1 MNESGPIKPAIELRR
16 NGIAVATYP
25 LDADRLSIGR
35 SPSSDIRL
43 EHVCVS
49 RCHATIE
56 RRADGSFVLID
67 LQSRGGTRL
76 DGRQVTPYEPV
87 PLSDLSRIR
96 LVDYELVFHQPLSVP
111 RKWPDIVQREG
122 EDDRFMILKTLKSF
136 AARIPCRSAASADDW
151 SGAYRRLL
159 EVSRILG
166 GGSDLVEQLERALDD
181 LLVRFPAA
189 EGAII
194 LAPDQ
199 NAILSPLARSLRDR
213 GAKAHSVA
221 LSGNLAR
228 QALAE
233 SKAMLVIQVP
243 MDKGSSDDC
252 DSPVFINDRDMPVMA
267 RIRAWLC
274 VPLLGLEDRPVGL
287 VQLFSPAFEP
297 DFSAEELAGPRWQ
310 EDAVVDP
317 PGCIP
322 LKPGDLEGLA
332 EMTRSLGLAMEFHRI
347 EQQAGDAA
355 CRQVQATLDH
365 GESRELA
372 GYDFAGLF
380 VPGREFR
387 GNFREFIPRV
397 PDRAGA
403 ETPPG
408 GTIVMGEVAG
418 KGIRSALIMAD
429 VQLEIR
435 RLLLAGLELP
445 DVLSRVNWLLADAG
459 GEGNCVCV
467 YVALAGLDSQA
478 HRLTVVSAG
487 HDPLVVCRATGLIEN
502 LDRPLEA
509 VGPPLGGSPAPVYRT
524 ITASLAPGDWV
535 CLASNAY
542 IRELIYSWRYFGFEG
557 YRDAETPGA
566 AMIGSFRQRASSHPP
581 ATDVAIFCFG
591 RKCE

>member
-1 MNESGPIKPAIELRR
+1 MNDLAPIKPAIELRQ

-25 LDADRLSIGR
+25 LDAGRLSIGR

-43 EHVCVS
+43 ENNCVS
-49 RCHATIE
+49 RCHAAIE
-56 RRADGSFVLID
+56 RRPDGSFVLID
-67 LQSRGGTRL
+67 LDSRGGTWL
-76 DGRQVTPYEPV
+76 DGRRVTPHEPV

-96 LVDYELVFHQPLSVP
+96 LVDYELVFHQPVSLP

-122 EDDRFMILKTLKSF
+122 EDDRFMILKILKSF

-181 LLVRFPAA
+181 LLARFPGA

-199 NAILSPLARSLRDR
+199 NGILSPLARSLRDR

-243 MDKGSSDDC
+243 MDQVSSDDC
-252 DSPVFINDRDMPVMA
+252 DSPVSSDDWDRSLMMP
-267 RIRAWLC
+267 IRAWLC
-274 VPLLGLEDRPVGL
+274 VPLPGLEDRPVGL
-287 VQLFSPAFEP
+287 VQIFSPAFQP
-297 DFSAEELAGPRWQ
+297 DFSTKELAGLRWQ
-310 EDAVVDP
+310 DDAVVDP
-317 PGCIP
+317 PRSIP
-322 LKPGDLEGLA
+322 LKPEDLDRLA
-332 EMTRSLGLAMEFHRI
+332 EMTQSLGLAMEFHRV
-347 EQQAGDAA
+347 ELQAGDAA
-355 CRQVQATLDH
+355 CRQIQASLDH
-365 GESRELA
+365 VASRELP

-397 PDRAGA
+397 TDRAGGA
-403 ETPPG
+403 VPPG

-418 KGIRSALIMAD
+418 TGIRPALIMAD

-467 YVALAGLDSQA
+467 ALAGLDSQA

-502 LDRPLEA
+502 LDRPPEA
-509 VGPPLGGSPAPVYRT
+509 VGPPLGSSPAPVYRT

-535 CLASNAY
+535 CLASNAST
-542 IRELIYSWRYFGFEG
+542 RDLIYPWRYFGFEG
-557 YRDAETPGA
+557 YRGTETPGA
-566 AMIGSFRQRASSHPP
+566 AMIGSFRQRAFRDPL

>member
-16 NGIAVATYP
+16 NGIAVATYS

-35 SPSSDIRL
+35 SSSSDIRL
-43 EHVCVS
+43 EDNRVS
-49 RCHATIE
+49 RCHAAIE
-56 RRADGSFVLID
+56 RRPDGSFVLID
-67 LQSRGGTRL
+67 LDSRGGTQL
-76 DGRQVTPYEPV
+76 DGRQLTPYEPV

-96 LVDYELVFHQPLSVP
+96 LVDYELVFHQPVIES
-111 RKWPDIVQREG
+111 RKWPDSVQREG
-122 EDDRFMILKTLKSF
+122 EDDRFMILKILKSF

-151 SGAYRRLL
+151 SGAYRQLL

-181 LLVRFPAA
+181 LLARFPGA

-199 NAILSPLARSLRDR
+199 NGILSPLACSLRDR
-213 GAKAHSVA
+213 GAKARSVA
-221 LSGNLAR
+221 LSGSLAR

-233 SKAMLVIQVP
+233 SEAMLVTEVP
-243 MDKGSSDDC
+243 MEAKLSID
-252 DSPVFINDRDMPVMA
+252 DRDRSLMMP
-267 RIRAWLC
+267 IRAWLC

-287 VQLFSPAFEP
+287 VQLFSPAFQP
-297 DFSAEELAGPRWQ
+297 DFSAEELAGLRWQ
-310 EDAVVDP
+310 DDAVVDP

-322 LKPGDLEGLA
+322 LKPGDLDRLA
-332 EMTRSLGLAMEFHRI
+332 EMTQSLGLAMEFHRI

-365 GESRELA
+365 AASAASRELP

-397 PDRAGA
+397 PDRAGGA
-403 ETPPG
+403 VPPG

-418 KGIRSALIMAD
+418 KGIRTALIMAD
-429 VQLEIR
+429 VQPEIR
-435 RLLLAGLELP
+435 RLLLAGLDLP

-459 GEGNCVCV
+459 GAGNCVS
-467 YVALAGLDSQA
+467 VALADLDSQA

-487 HDPLVVCRATGLIEN
+487 HDPLVVRRATGLIDN
-502 LDRPLEA
+502 FDRQQEA
-509 VGPPLGGSPAPVYRT
+509 VGPPLGSSSAPVYGT
-524 ITASLAPGDWV
+524 ITVSLAPGDWV
-535 CLASNAY
+535 FLA
-542 IRELIYSWRYFGFEG
+542 
-557 YRDAETPGA
+557 
-566 AMIGSFRQRASSHPP
+566 
-581 ATDVAIFCFG
+581 
-591 RKCE
+591 

>member
-25 LDADRLSIGR
+25 LDAGRLSIGR
-35 SPSSDIRL
+35 SHLSDIRL
-43 EHVCVS
+43 EDNRVS
-49 RCHATIE
+49 RCHAAIE
-56 RRADGSFVLID
+56 RRPDGSFVLID
-67 LQSRGGTRL
+67 LDSRGGTRL

-122 EDDRFMILKTLKSF
+122 EDDRFMILKILKSF

-181 LLVRFPAA
+181 LLARFPEA

-199 NAILSPLARSLRDR
+199 NGILSPLACSLRDR
-213 GAKAHSVA
+213 GAKARSVA
-221 LSGNLAR
+221 LSGSLAR

-233 SKAMLVIQVP
+233 SEAMLVTEVP
-243 MDKGSSDDC
+243 MEAKLSIDDWDGSLM
-252 DSPVFINDRDMPVMA
+252 MP
-267 RIRAWLC
+267 IRAWLC

-287 VQLFSPAFEP
+287 VQLFSPAFQP
-297 DFSAEELAGPRWQ
+297 DFSAEELAGLRWQ
-310 EDAVVDP
+310 DDAVVDP

-322 LKPGDLEGLA
+322 LKPGDLDRLA
-332 EMTRSLGLAMEFHRI
+332 EMTQSLGLAMEFHRI

-355 CRQVQATLDH
+355 CRQIQATLDH
-365 GESRELA
+365 GESRELP

-387 GNFREFIPRV
+387 ANFREFIPRV
-397 PDRAGA
+397 TDRAGGA
-403 ETPPG
+403 VPPG

-418 KGIRSALIMAD
+418 TGIRPALIMAD

-435 RLLLAGLELP
+435 RLLLAGLDLP

-459 GEGNCVCV
+459 GEGNCVS
-467 YVALAGLDSQA
+467 VALAGLDSQA

-487 HDPLVVCRATGLIEN
+487 HDPLVVRRATGLIEN
-502 LDRPLEA
+502 FDRQQEA
-509 VGPPLGGSPAPVYRT
+509 VGPPLGSSPAPVYGT
-524 ITASLAPGDWV
+524 ITVSLAPGDWV
-535 CLASNAY
+535 CLASNAST
-542 IRELIYSWRYFGFEG
+542 RDLIYSWRYFGFEG
-557 YRDAETPGA
+557 YRGTETPGA
-566 AMIGSFRQRASSHPP
+566 AMIGSFRQRAFSHPP